1 MSTGMHILHC
11 PSDVG
16 GNPWGL
22 SRAERAL
29 GLQSDMVVFNQQWFG
44 YNNDINLNLNA
55 SPILIKDFKRFKF
68 YRSALDKYDV
78 FHFNFGRSI
87 LDYPF
92 SGIFN
97 YIDLPSLKRKGKK
110 VVMTFQGCDARIK
123 HYCCENFDISA
134 CAECKVWYCNRV
146 TDAMKERRLAKISK
160 YADNV
165 FVLNPDLKHFLPDA
179 EFLPYASIDLKQWRP
194 AGTSPPPEVDDP
206 LTILH
211 APSNRS
217 IKGTEHIIQ
226 ACTELERE
234 GYPVRLTLAENIPH
248 ARMKAVYESADIFVD
263 QLLVGWYGAAAVEAM
278 SLGKPSVCYLR
289 ESDLSWLS
297 FKDSIPVINA
307 TCDTIYDTL
316 LHFIKDRHRLKEIG
330 LRSRAYVEEVHD
342 PAKIAMQLKRTY
354 ES

>member
-1 MSTGMHILHC
+1 MHILHC

-55 SPILIKDFKRFKF
+55 SPVLIKDFKRFRF
-68 YRSALDKYDV
+68 YKSALDKYDV

-97 YIDLPSLKRKGKK
+97 YIDLPALKRKGKK
-110 VVMTFQGCDARIK
+110 VMMTFQGCDARIK
-123 HYCCENFDISA
+123 QYCCKNFEISA

-160 YADNV
+160 FADNI

-179 EFLPYASIDLKQWRP
+179 EFLPYASVDPRQWRP
-194 AGTSPPPEVDDP
+194 AENHSSGETDTHIN
-206 LTILH
+206 LLH

-226 ACTELERE
+226 ACKALEKE
-234 GYPVRLTLAENIPH
+234 GYPVNLVLAENIPH
-248 ARMKAVYESADIFVD
+248 AKMKAVYESADIFVD

-289 ESDLSWLS
+289 ESDVSWLP
-297 FKDSIPVINA
+297 FKDSIPVISA
-307 TCDTIYDTL
+307 TCDTIYDVL
-316 LHFIKDRHRLKEIG
+316 LDLIENRRHLKDIG
-330 LRSRAYVEEVHD
+330 MRSRAYVEGVHD
-342 PAKIAMQLKRTY
+342 PVKIALQLKHIY
-354 ES
+354 EL